1 MTVAII
7 DDDIVCTSRTL
18 KWLKSYN
25 NVTVLFTAINGLEY
39 LQKLQAL
46 KTSPDIAL
54 MDIGMRV
61 MDGCAASFC
70 SKLTQTHVKII
81 AYTTYNDYDMIR
93 NCFMCGVDGF
103 VMKLDAD
110 KVLPDALATVASGN
124 HYFDSNL
131 KYNGFTDLQY
141 SAIINYKNTFWNKPI
156 EKTFNITKRERL
168 FIALASTSLSYKEV
182 AELMVI
188 EEATAQQMYNR
199 IAKKLNLRSVKDLAT
214 FALQNGLAMQA
225 NFLFSNGKS
234 LPY

>member
-7 DDDIVCTSRTL
+7 DDDSKCIKRTQE
-18 KWLKSYN
+18 WLSGYKDVS
-25 NVTVLFTAINGLEY
+25 VLFTAINGLDY
-39 LQKLQAL
+39 LQQLQAH
-46 KTSPDIAL
+46 KTSPDIVL

-61 MDGCAASFC
+61 MDGCAATFC
-70 SKLTQTHVKII
+70 SKLTQPHIKII

-124 HYFDSNL
+124 YYFDSNL
-131 KYNGFTDLQY
+131 KYNGFTDVQY
-141 SAIINYKNTFWNKPI
+141 NEIINYKKAFWEKPVEI
-156 EKTFNITKRERL
+156 LFNITKRERA
-168 FIALASTSLSYKEV
+168 FIALASTSLTYKEI
-182 AELMVI
+182 AELMNI
-188 EEATAQQMYNR
+188 EESTSQQMFSR
-199 IAKKLNLRSVKDLAT
+199 IAKKLAVRSVKDLAT

-225 NFLFSNGKS
+225 SFLFTQGNR